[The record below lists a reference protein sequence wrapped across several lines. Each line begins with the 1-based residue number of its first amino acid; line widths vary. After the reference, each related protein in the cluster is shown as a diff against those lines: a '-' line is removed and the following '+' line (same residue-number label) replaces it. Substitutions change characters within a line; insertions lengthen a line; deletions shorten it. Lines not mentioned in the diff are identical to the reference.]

1 MAAPPIARWRAAL
14 RLARRD
20 ALRHRGSTALVAVV
34 IALVVGGAVAAGAL
48 LRSSTPTPETFGR
61 MMLGESAQA
70 RITWQMP
77 GVVTQSPRE
86 DVVLAGSDA
95 REEPSR
101 DAYEDRLL
109 ALLPPG
115 SELVGASSG
124 AVRATA
130 GDRATGALEALE
142 ADTGGPLAGM
152 FAPVWGRAAAG
163 PGEVAVSLG
172 LARRLDLAEGSELE
186 LTDGAEDSATVTVV
200 GAYRATRHPADVVL
214 APGTLVDSGGAL
226 ETPAASAV
234 WFVTGDTPIT
244 WDDVLRIN
252 ETGSSVV
259 SRDVVAAPPPDSA
272 VPLHSAR
279 PSADRPDSLAPYAGF
294 VAGASLLACLIVG
307 PAFAVRAR
315 REERTLALVAA
326 QGADARTLRGIV
338 LCGALATGA
347 VGAAAGAVLGA
358 GGAWAVS
365 ALLRA
370 RGDAQYP
377 ELVLPV
383 ADTALLVG
391 LGVLVP
397 LVAALSPALRAG
409 RTDPAAVLAGRPT
422 GPRERG
428 RGRAALSAL
437 LLLSGALLVGTG
449 FALPRA
455 DLFVPGAVAS
465 ALGAV
470 LWAPTGVGALAGA
483 AGRLPLAWR
492 LALRD
497 AGRHRERT
505 TAAVTVVAAAVAL
518 LVAVAVTTASAV
530 DFEGAEHHPRAAT
543 GSVLVHF
550 PGPVGAD
557 DADDAASA
565 LTEHLPVRSP
575 ATVLMARTPLW
586 VHPLPDPG
594 RPCPDWAVWPPVSI
608 RTEPVPD
615 EVPLDSPDC
624 APMKQNGDQNRLPW
638 WETEGGVN
646 PLVDDGTLVR
656 ALDLPGA
663 EEAARALEE
672 GRVVVT
678 RDLDLWSDG
687 SARVEFAWMREGD
700 PPEGPGTGN
709 EGRVLEVP
717 AAAVDWPSAQYELIV
732 PPALAREW
740 GVEAAAV
747 GMVGPVSR
755 TPSEAEADRARAAV
769 RESAGADLSVES
781 PYSSPRTRQMALML
795 ALAAVVATGACLVSV
810 RLAAADS
817 RRDAVVLVAVGADPG
832 TGRRLGAA
840 QSGVVAAVGV
850 VWGTAA
856 GIGVG
861 AARVAAETYRAGF
874 ANPTWPLVVPW
885 PLLAACLA
893 GVLGAS
899 VLLALVL
906 APSRLP
912 SDRRAFR
919 PHPARTTTLSNGNR
933 VPSEAA
939 ATHRSRDDRA

>member
-1 MAAPPIARWRAAL
+1 MRAPPTARWRAAL

-20 ALRHRGSTALVAVV
+20 ALRHRGSTLLVAVV
-34 IALVVGGAVAAGAL
+34 IALVVGGALAADVL
-48 LRSSTPTPETFGR
+48 LRSSTPSPETFNR
-61 MMLGESAQA
+61 MMLGEAAQA

-86 DVVLAGSDA
+86 DVVLASSDSQ
-95 REEPSR
+95 EKPSR
-101 DAYEDRLL
+101 DVYEDRLL

-115 SELVGASSG
+115 SELVGAASG
-124 AVRATA
+124 AVRASA

-142 ADTGGPLAGM
+142 AATDGPLAGM
-152 FAPVWGRAAAG
+152 FVPVWGRGAAE

-186 LTDGAEDSATVTVV
+186 LTDGAKGSASVTVV
-200 GAYRATRHPADVVL
+200 GAYRATRHPADLVL
-214 APGTLVDSGGAL
+214 APGTLVDTGGDL
-226 ETPAASAV
+226 DSPTASAV
-234 WFVTGDTPIT
+234 WFVTGETPIT

-252 ETGSSVV
+252 EAGSSVV

-315 REERTLALVAA
+315 REEHTLALVAA
-326 QGADARTLRGIV
+326 QGADSRTLRGIV
-338 LCGALATGA
+338 LCGALAVGVVGGA
-347 VGAAAGAVLGA
+347 VGAALGVA
-358 GGAWAVS
+358 GAWAV
-365 ALLRA
+365 AAVLRS

-377 ELVLPV
+377 ELVLPPGD
-383 ADTALLVG
+383 AALLLG
-391 LGVLVP
+391 LGVLVS
-397 LVAALSPALRAG
+397 LVAALPPALRAG
-409 RTDPAAVLAGRPT
+409 RTDPAAVLAERPSD
-422 GPRERG
+422 PRG
-428 RGRAALSAL
+428 RGWGRAVLSAL
-437 LLLSGALLVGTG
+437 LLLSGTLLVGGG
-449 FALPRA
+449 FVLPRA

-470 LWAPTGVGALAGA
+470 LWAPTGVGALTGA

-505 TAAVTVVAAAVAL
+505 TAAVTVVASAVAL

-530 DFEGAEHHPRAAT
+530 AFEGSEHHPRAAT

-557 DADDAASA
+557 DADDTASA

-575 ATVLMARTPLW
+575 VTVLMAQTPLW

-594 RPCPDWAVWPPVSI
+594 QPCPDWAVWPPVSI

-624 APMKQNGDQNRLPW
+624 APMKQNGDQNRLSW
-638 WETEGGVN
+638 WETEGGIN

-663 EEAARALEE
+663 EEAARALEA

-687 SARVEFAWMREGD
+687 NARVEFAWMREGD
-700 PPEGPGTGN
+700 VPDGPGTGY

-717 AAAVDWPSAQYELIV
+717 ATAVDWPSAQYELIV
-732 PPALAREW
+732 PPALTREW
-740 GVEAAAV
+740 DLGATAV

-755 TPSEAEADRARAAV
+755 APSESEADRARAAV
-769 RESAGADLSVES
+769 REAAGADLSVES

-795 ALAAVVATGACLVSV
+795 GLAAVVATGACLVSV

-817 RRDAVVLVAVGADPG
+817 RRDAVVLVTVGADPG

-850 VWGTAA
+850 VWGAAA
-856 GIGVG
+856 GVCVG

-906 APSRLP
+906 TPAGLP
-912 SDRRAFR
+912 FDRRAYR
-919 PHPARTTTLSNGNR
+919 PHPARTTTPSNEDG
-933 VPSEAA
+933 VPRKV
-939 ATHRSRDDRA
+939 ATTTRSHDDRV